1 MAIDGKFTTVSEA
14 TTYLIQQG
22 KVEELKGKSDAD
34 VLTLANRLAGE
45 KEQSKDGITVEKEAN
60 PIPQTTAQAANA
72 GAQAVPGGEQSEN
85 KASTNRLL
93 SFEGSEAKV
102 DKEAKKQRIQE
113 RTEEYKDLKDADGKT
128 LGDNKNFWGV
138 SKAKKLAKEA
148 TQEEIAKE
156 RVDRSRY
163 YTTQK
168 EYDEAVNA
176 DEKNENR
183 HILLN
188 SSDISLLEALAKT
201 KKVEIYNKDKEG
213 NNTTLNN
220 DAVKEMLR
228 SISGDNSLDPPQD
241 KNMTDERGAAVNDA
255 GLIDNRKNRK
265 KMANFYEKMGFDVP
279 DDNTVIRKLLPWL
292 GAGLGAVGGGIA
304 AYYDADK
311 HPEHYAASGT
321 VEGETEPTQTTYSGS
336 STYTGSTHYTGTV
349 PHDEI
354 QDGVTVAHYDIA
366 YEGDVNYNGS
376 VNYNGT
382 IEVGP
387 IPFSKDYQGEL
398 TDLGKAAVTTA
409 GTGLGG
415 AAGAGLGELAK
426 LFFPVAEADQFK
438 GKSAQDI
445 IETGMTQNIKDPQA
459 QALTGEILRVAK
471 ERGLDDEELI
481 GAFKAGY
488 GQQTGKVITVREL
501 AGILDAVK
509 VMEHAEKPS
518 QGAIDNANKR
528 ADEAEQEAQDLKAD
542 IEEKDA
548 EIENL
553 QKQLKDCQDGED
565 CVGVVEEEP
574 DAVPRTTLKISELP
588 FRTGRWYLANGFVS
602 ADDKPL
608 SQRDISN
615 IMKYLRDNVAYED
628 NSRGR
633 HTGIVLPNEITIGD
647 KTFKLA
653 DDAVARINKLSARG
667 GGNDPKYGKV
677 SKNGSKWIFTDCD
690 GSMQTFNTESEARA
704 AQRKAHPN
712 MK

>member
-1 MAIDGKFTTVSEA
+1 MQLDEMKNKYGIKDDYQRFYELSCDIIQDGKVVDDTPWNAE
-14 TTYLIQQG
+14 Y
-22 KVEELKGKSDAD
+22 
-34 VLTLANRLAGE
+34 TLR
-45 KEQSKDGITVEKEAN
+45 
-60 PIPQTTAQAANA
+60 
-72 GAQAVPGGEQSEN
+72 
-85 KASTNRLL
+85 
-93 SFEGSEAKV
+93 F
-102 DKEAKKQRIQE
+102 
-113 RTEEYKDLKDADGKT
+113 
-128 LGDNKNFWGV
+128 
-138 SKAKKLAKEA
+138 
-148 TQEEIAKE
+148 
-156 RVDRSRY
+156 
-163 YTTQK
+163 
-168 EYDEAVNA
+168 
-176 DEKNENR
+176 
-183 HILLN
+183 
-188 SSDISLLEALAKT
+188 
-201 KKVEIYNKDKEG
+201 NKDKFKRVMNLASELNIRSMQLQTLIKYCYKNG
-213 NNTTLNN
+213 KFDEATYNTILNLYRAGMTDGFDLQIIGDCIYKRDGGDTSIVNHKLMEKLAQWFTSYVEIKSAQEPNKDINIIKNNARIFVQRMIGKINNTECEATEYIQ
-220 DAVKEMLR
+220 KF
-228 SISGDNSLDPPQD
+228 I
-241 KNMTDERGAAVNDA
+241 DA